1 MRKLIVFAL
10 ALVCFSACQKS
21 IEDRAEQEAREY
33 TEKLCPTPVQN
44 FTRTDSLTFARST
57 RTFSYYSTVVGAADS
72 PEMIRNVSG
81 QLHSELLKSIQQ
93 STQLKTYK
101 EEGFSFRYIIRSEK
115 NPTQVLY
122 EVTFTPKD
130 YQ

>member
-1 MRKLIVFAL
+1 
-10 ALVCFSACQKS
+10 
-21 IEDRAEQEAREY
+21 
-33 TEKLCPTPVQN
+33 
-44 FTRTDSLTFARST
+44 
-57 RTFSYYSTVVGAADS
+57 
-72 PEMIRNVSG
+72 MIRNVSG
-81 QLHSELLKSIQQ
+81 QLHRELLKSIQQ

-115 NPTQVLY
+115 NPTQVLD